1 MIQPTEDEET
11 NLLSDEYR
19 LELLIRKVSAFK
31 AKPSNRIKMEVER
44 SKGRSISWEWMITIL
59 KIEQIF

>member
-1 MIQPTEDEET
+1 MTTMIQPTEDEET

-44 SKGRSISWEWMITIL
+44 SKGRSIS
-59 KIEQIF
+59 